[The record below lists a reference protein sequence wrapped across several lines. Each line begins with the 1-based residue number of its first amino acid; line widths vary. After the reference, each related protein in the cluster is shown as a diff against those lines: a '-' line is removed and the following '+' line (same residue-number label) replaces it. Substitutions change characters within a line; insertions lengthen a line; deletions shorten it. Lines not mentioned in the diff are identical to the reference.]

1 MWMRDPCAPT
11 LRWSHRARR
20 RATLVTFLGLTG
32 TLGCSGPGPSDA
44 AFGEGP
50 DAASGQASEAGSP
63 EGGSGKSLGPA
74 SVDVDA
80 TVVDSGQRDS
90 GQRADGATED
100 ADGRRGAADADRAE
114 DAGPAPPH
122 GDAGDAGDGA
132 GGDPETGRMA
142 GITAA
147 HNAVRAAVQTTPPL
161 EPLVWSPTVAAY
173 AQAWATSLAAT
184 MCAQPVHRS
193 GAELQAK
200 DYGENLATFGGG
212 GRGAAQVSTA
222 EEAVN
227 AWAAEKACWTYGTI
241 QGTEACNTACYTNL
255 HSDGCGHYTQVVWRG
270 SKELGCGVATCQNG
284 AFMQDIWI
292 CNYAPAGNFIGQAP
306 Y

>member
-1 MWMRDPCAPT
+1 MRDPCGAT
-11 LRWSHRARR
+11 GRWGDRARR
-20 RATLVTFLGLTG
+20 RAKWVMFLGLTCS
-32 TLGCSGPGPSDA
+32 LGCSGAGPGESSFDDW
-44 AFGEGP
+44 P
-50 DAASGQASEAGSP
+50 DAASGQGP
-63 EGGSGKSLGPA
+63 EGGSPDGGSATNPGPA
-74 SVDVDA
+74 PTDVDA
-80 TVVDSGQRDS
+80 TVVDSGQGDS
-90 GQRADGATED
+90 GERADTTAQE
-100 ADGRRGAADADRAE
+100 AGRGGMADADRGD
-114 DAGPAPPH
+114 DAGAVSGPA
-122 GDAGDAGDGA
+122 DAGNPGDGA
-132 GGDPETGRMA
+132 SSDPETGRMV

-161 EPLVWSPTVAAY
+161 APLVWSPTVAEY
-173 AQAWATSLAAT
+173 AQAWATSLATT

-200 DYGENLATFGGG
+200 DYGENLAAFSGG
-212 GRGAAQVSTA
+212 GRGAAMVSTA

-255 HSDGCGHYTQVVWRG
+255 HSDGCGHYTQVVWRD

-284 AFMQDIWI
+284 SLMQDICI